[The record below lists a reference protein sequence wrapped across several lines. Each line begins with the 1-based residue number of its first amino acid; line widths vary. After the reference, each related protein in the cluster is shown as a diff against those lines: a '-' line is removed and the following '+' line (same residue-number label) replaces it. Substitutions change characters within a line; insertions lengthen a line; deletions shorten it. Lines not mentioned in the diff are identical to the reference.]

1 MFFTC
6 PNLPPIFRTSF
17 PAKARPDIL
26 RSVPPPVSGNISVS
40 SHSPCGGGLP
50 TVPDTPVSSGSG
62 SVKPFSAGFAGNTSG
77 PVHSCG
83 RSAAGIPRSLLPHRI
98 VHSGSFFFSFPGFL
112 LPIKIQKISRNT
124 KCSGIFF
131 RKNSG
136 GLSEQPAPSPAFL
149 FCQVTL
155 HVIAGTEL
163 DPLFRFHHSVAVPVR
178 AQIPVAHHLPDS
190 VVLTEHPHQYAD
202 RPFLF
207 LGPGVCRIPSR
218 IQSPFIRNTD
228 AVRVVFFT
236 YI

>member
-40 SHSPCGGGLP
+40 SHSPCGGVPP

-98 VHSGSFFFSFPGFL
+98 VHSGSFFL
-112 LPIKIQKISRNT
+112 Q
-124 KCSGIFF
+124 FF
-131 RKNSG
+131 RFLTTYKDTKNIPEHQVLRDIFQEKFRGIIRTACTVPGISV
-136 GLSEQPAPSPAFL
+136 PPVHSP
-149 FCQVTL
+149 
-155 HVIAGTEL
+155 
-163 DPLFRFHHSVAVPVR
+163 RHSRDR
-178 AQIPVAHHLPDS
+178 A
-190 VVLTEHPHQYAD
+190 
-202 RPFLF
+202 
-207 LGPGVCRIPSR
+207 
-218 IQSPFIRNTD
+218 
-228 AVRVVFFT
+228 
-236 YI
+236 